1 MRLIGTLAISALA
14 LGCVLNGVYLIKLS
28 SRIDRLSTATVGF
41 DQRPSHS
48 RQTLPTRLP
57 APLPRTA
64 HSPAALSPAPS
75 PPPSTVLGE
84 ALHTVEGRQHLK
96 DALAALEEDA
106 RRREL
111 AERVAG
117 DERRQEKN
125 RERLT
130 RMFALAGEE
139 QQKIAGIHAAAR
151 SERQRIVEAVLAG
164 ARTASE
170 GEVALDAVRENTS
183 QQVRAA
189 LGEQRVRR
197 LRELQNPQPRVDRQT
212 VAERSNTPL
221 SPALAADSTGFTPP

>member
-1 MRLIGTLAISALA
+1 VRLIGTLAISALT

-41 DQRPSHS
+41 DQRPSDS
-48 RQTLPTRLP
+48 RQPLPARLP
-57 APLPRTA
+57 APLARTA

-75 PPPSTVLGE
+75 APPATVLGD
-84 ALHTVEGRQHLK
+84 ALHTLEGRRHLE
-96 DALAALEEDA
+96 DALTALEEDA
-106 RRREL
+106 RRAEL

-130 RMFALAGEE
+130 RMFALGGAE
-139 QQKIAGIHAAAR
+139 QQKIASIHAAAR
-151 SERQRIVEAVLAG
+151 SERQRIVEAMLAG
-164 ARTASE
+164 AKTASE
-170 GEVALDAVRENTS
+170 GEAALDAVRENAS
-183 QQVRAA
+183 QQVRTA

-197 LRELQNPQPRVDRQT
+197 LRELQNPQPRLDRQT
-212 VAERSNTPL
+212 VAERSNAPL